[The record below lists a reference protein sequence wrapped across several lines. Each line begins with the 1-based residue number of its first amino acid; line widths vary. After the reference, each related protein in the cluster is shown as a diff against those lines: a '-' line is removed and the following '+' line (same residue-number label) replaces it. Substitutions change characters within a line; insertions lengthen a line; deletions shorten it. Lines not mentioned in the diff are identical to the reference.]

1 MKKSLIAVG
10 LLAVAIVLPAGYFG
24 QVAESTLKDRLA
36 NAPNGFRMEVTDY
49 RRGWFS
55 SRARLEWRPLHGLP
69 FPGATP
75 PDMPLP
81 GLIAV
86 DLEIAHG
93 PVYFA
98 VGPGVGLFHAR
109 GRVALGA
116 EAQADT
122 IYSPDS
128 PANGLVVDLSSFSG
142 RTVHNRI
149 EARSLRAD
157 LGAVFLELEG
167 FLVEGEWTGPKAFQ
181 LQTAALENMEMAFG
195 AAAESARITVA
206 ELQGQIEYPRGFESG
221 AILVEA
227 ESVYSIGEIRVE
239 MADGNPVMRMA
250 GLESLGTRS
259 MSEDGLFGV
268 EGSASIEAL
277 DFMGREFGP
286 IRLTQRVGGFS
297 EDVLLQLADALGGA
311 MPDAAPAGA
320 PEGPAQAEEESD
332 RPALP
337 QPTPELLDAFRSLLA
352 DSPYAELDL
361 VLTYAGAHTLALT
374 LQLAFDGEQVP
385 DTADGL
391 NSASFLAGAD
401 FFLHFEIPVAA
412 AEELLGQAL
421 LGPGLALGLLQQTD
435 EDYVLFMSLRDGAF
449 ELNGRAMP
457 LPIQS
462 PAPLTA
468 TEPAPSG

>member
-10 LLAVAIVLPAGYFG
+10 LLAAAIVLPAGYFG
-24 QVAESTLKDRLA
+24 QLAEGTLKDRLA
-36 NAPNGFRMEVTDY
+36 NMPNGFRLEVTDY

-55 SRARLEWRPLHGLP
+55 SRALLEWRPLHGLP
-69 FPGATP
+69 FPGAIP

-98 VGPGVGLFHAR
+98 VGPGVGLFNAR

-116 EAQADT
+116 EASADT
-122 IYSPDS
+122 IYSPGN
-128 PANGLVVDLSSFSG
+128 PANGLVVYLSSFSG

-167 FLVEGEWTGPKAFQ
+167 FLVEGQWTGPNAFQ
-181 LQTAALENMEMAFG
+181 LQTAVLEYMEMTFG
-195 AAAESARITVA
+195 AAEESTRITVA
-206 ELQGQIEYPRGFESG
+206 ELQRQTDYPQGFKSG

-239 MADGNPVMRMA
+239 MADGNTVMRMA
-250 GLESLGTRS
+250 GLESLGTTS
-259 MSEDGLFGV
+259 LSEDGLFGV
-268 EGSASIEAL
+268 EGSASLEAL

-286 IRLTQRVGGFS
+286 IRLTQRAGGFS
-297 EDVLLQLADALGGA
+297 EDVLLQLADALGGV
-311 MPDAAPAGA
+311 MPDAAANGA
-320 PEGPAQAEEESD
+320 PEGPAQAEEEGD

-337 QPTPELLDAFRSLLA
+337 QPTPEMLEAVRLLLA
-352 DSPYAELDL
+352 DSPYFELDL
-361 VLTYAGAHTLALT
+361 VLTYAGEHMLALT

-385 DTADGL
+385 GAADGL
-391 NSASFLAGAD
+391 NGASLMAGAD
-401 FFLHFEIPVAA
+401 LFLHFEIPVAA

-435 EDYVLFMSLRDGAF
+435 EDYVLVMSLREGAF
-449 ELNGRAMP
+449 ELNGRVMP

-462 PAPLTA
+462 PAPVIA

>member
-10 LLAVAIVLPAGYFG
+10 LLAAAIVFPAGYFG
-24 QVAESTLKDRLA
+24 QVAEGTLKDRLA
-36 NAPNGFRMEVTDY
+36 NMPNGFRMEVTDY

-55 SRARLEWRPLHGLP
+55 SKARLEWRPLHGLP
-69 FPGATP
+69 FPGAIP

-116 EAQADT
+116 EASADT

-128 PANGLVVDLSSFSG
+128 PASDLVVYLSSFSG

-157 LGAVFLELEG
+157 LGAVSLELEG
-167 FLVEGEWTGPKAFQ
+167 FLAEGEWAGPNAFQ
-181 LQTAALENMEMAFG
+181 LQNAALENMEMTFG
-195 AAAESARITVA
+195 VAAESARVTIA

-221 AILVEA
+221 AILVDS

-239 MADGNPVMRMA
+239 MADSNTVMRMA
-250 GLESLGTRS
+250 GLKSLGTS
-259 MSEDGLFGV
+259 TLSDEGLFGV

-286 IRLTQRVGGFS
+286 IRLTQRAGGFS
-297 EDVLLQLADALGGA
+297 EDVLLQLADALSGA
-311 MPDAAPAGA
+311 MPEAVPAGA

-352 DSPYAELDL
+352 GSPYAELDV
-361 VLTYAGAHTLALT
+361 VLTYAGEHTVALT
-374 LQLAFDGEQVP
+374 LQLAFDGEQFP
-385 DTADGL
+385 GTADGL

-401 FFLHFEIPVAA
+401 CFLHFEIPVAA

-435 EDYVLFMSLRDGAF
+435 EDYVLVMSLREGAF

-457 LPIQS
+457 LPVQS
-462 PAPLTA
+462 PAPVIA
-468 TEPAPSG
+468 TEPAPLG

>member
-10 LLAVAIVLPAGYFG
+10 LLAAAIVLPAGYFG
-24 QVAESTLKDRLA
+24 QVAEGTLKDRLA
-36 NAPNGFRMEVTDY
+36 NMPNGFRMEVTDY

-55 SRARLEWRPLHGLP
+55 SKARLEWRPLHSLP
-69 FPGATP
+69 FPGAIP

-81 GLIAV
+81 GLLAV

-116 EAQADT
+116 EASADT

-128 PANGLVVDLSSFSG
+128 PANDLVVYLSSFSG
-142 RTVHNRI
+142 RAVHNRI

-167 FLVEGEWTGPKAFQ
+167 FLVEGEWTGPNAFQ
-181 LQTAALENMEMAFG
+181 LQTAALENMEMTFG
-195 AAAESARITVA
+195 AAEESARITVA
-206 ELQGQIEYPRGFESG
+206 ELQRQTDYPQGFESG
-221 AILVEA
+221 AILVVS

-239 MADGNPVMRMA
+239 MADGNSVMRMA
-250 GLESLGTRS
+250 GLESLDTS
-259 MSEDGLFGV
+259 TLSDEGLFGV
-268 EGSASIEAL
+268 EGSAGIEAL

-286 IRLTQRVGGFS
+286 IRLTQRAGGFS
-297 EDVLLQLADALGGA
+297 EEVLLQFLDASSGA
-311 MPDAAPAGA
+311 MSVAAVNGA

-352 DSPYAELDL
+352 GSPYAELDV
-361 VLTYAGAHTLALT
+361 VLTYAGEHTLALT

-385 DTADGL
+385 DTAEDL

-401 FFLHFEIPVAA
+401 CFLHVEIPVAA
-412 AEELLGQAL
+412 AEELLGQRL
-421 LGPGLALGLLQQTD
+421 LGPGLALGLLQQSG
-435 EDYVLFMSLRDGAF
+435 EDYVLVMSLREGAF

-462 PAPLTA
+462 PAPVIE